1 MPNGTLCSHSAC
13 TFKSYQISILSL
25 ISRSSY
31 YIYRYLFPSL
41 TKDGVRLLG
50 SSPFIFQAMSAGHI
64 QVRKK
69 FMMTKSDINQRI
81 INDSLIFHLYAS
93 MNKILLD

>member
-1 MPNGTLCSHSAC
+1 MHI
-13 TFKSYQISILSL
+13 KSYQIYILSL

-69 FMMTKSDINQRI
+69 FMMTKKSDINLRI